1 MRASP
6 VNENALSAL
15 TIGHSSHTLERFMAL
30 LQQYRVT
37 ALADVRSMPYS
48 RFSPQFNRTPLKEH
62 LSENGIRYVFL
73 GRELGARP
81 EDPSCYID
89 GRVQYRKLAQTALF
103 MSGIERV
110 TQGAAK
116 YRIALMCAERDP
128 LDCHRTLLIGRALV
142 DLFVQVDH
150 VLSDGSLESHADA
163 MSRLLN
169 LTSIP
174 DQDLFRSRAEL
185 ISEALKKQEDRIA
198 YLDPNRSP

>member
-1 MRASP
+1 M
-6 VNENALSAL
+6 NENALSAL

-110 TQGAAK
+110 TKGAAK

>member
-1 MRASP
+1 

-110 TQGAAK
+110 TKGAAK

>member
-110 TQGAAK
+110 TKGAAK